1 MKEYPTSNFC
11 NHNTGEVTEDSSS
24 LIDTTDGPRK
34 ALLMMSLGK
43 AKAYLITSSPQIDQF
58 LLCISWSLSCDLGN
72 TLSNV
77 SPSKFKRF
85 LICFI
90 RKQVLSMKSID

>member
-24 LIDTTDGPRK
+24 LIDITDGPRK

-58 LLCISWSLSCDLGN
+58 LLCITWSLSCDLGN
-72 TLSNV
+72 TLWPPLLPNLRDFS
-77 SPSKFKRF
+77 SASLEGK
-85 LICFI
+85 CF
-90 RKQVLSMKSID
+90 

>member
-72 TLSNV
+72 TLWQPLLPNLRDFS
-77 SPSKFKRF
+77 SASLEDK
-85 LICFI
+85 CF
-90 RKQVLSMKSID
+90 R